1 MIEAIVQRLQTTAQQ
16 LSSVG
21 VAEDLEAI
29 AKGVAPKNGATFVL
43 PFSDR
48 PEPNAYG
55 TGAFSQRVEVQFLVA
70 FVVRRQDDVSGAKR
84 VGNFTTLRNDI
95 EGAIAGWAPGEEND
109 LCELAAGR
117 SASLGNGVT
126 VYVQTWRTSR
136 YIRK

>member
-1 MIEAIVQRLQTTAQQ
+1 MIEAIVQRLQAEAPQ

-48 PEPNAYG
+48 AEPNAYG
-55 TGAFSQRVEVQFLVA
+55 MGAFSQRVEVQFLVA
-70 FVVRRQDDVSGAKR
+70 FVVRQQDDVSGAKR
-84 VGNFTTLRNDI
+84 VGNFDALRLAI
-95 EGAIAGWAPGEEND
+95 EGAIAGWAPEAEND

-126 VYVQTWRTSR
+126 VYVQTWRTTR